1 MRRAAFLAAIL
12 LSAGIAAA
20 QQPPPNPRPPKPP
33 ASNDSQQDR
42 CERERSG
49 LDIRIYAAEGQ
60 LEPAAE
66 LLLTD
71 PQGRKVGMDP
81 AVRKNYA
88 EVPNAAYE
96 FEGIDDDETGE
107 PGPQTGVIWLLCGPL
122 TGEYRLEVI
131 GTKEGTYEIEVFSFD
146 DESRSTSRQAG
157 PEPIKA
163 GERHEYKIAWTLKP
177 KAMLTLSRNNPST
190 GKKD

>member
-12 LSAGIAAA
+12 LSAGMAAA

-33 ASNDSQQDR
+33 ASNDSQQER
-42 CERERSG
+42 CEREHSG

-66 LLLTD
+66 LLLSD

-81 AVRKNYA
+81 GVRKSYA
-88 EVPNAAYE
+88 EIPNAGYE

-107 PGPQTGVIWLLCGPL
+107 PGPQTGVVWVLCGPL
-122 TGEYRLEVI
+122 TGEYHLAVI
-131 GTKEGTYEIEVFSFD
+131 GTKEGTYEIEALAFD
-146 DESRSTSRQAG
+146 DEYRSSSRRAG
-157 PEPIKA
+157 PTAIKA
-163 GERHEYKIAWTLKP
+163 GERHEYKVVLNLRP
-177 KAMLTLSRNNPST
+177 KAMLNLSRVAT
-190 GKKD
+190 GTKK